1 MYYFVY
7 HIHTIA
13 LYWQEKSTLL
23 TNENKRIDNPLIEI
37 VKCVAALEMKTCFE
51 SPQNTNSG
59 PNFSIYTILSYWIG
73 RYRQKKSFRYTAK
86 IGLWQIFQLLIFILS
101 RGKCYYQS
109 HWIRN
114 VRFFFPY
121 FGFLSFLGKFDR
133 HCLKVIRIL
142 RIFSGHN
149 PTNDLEL
156 ITVKALPFI
165 HQPDRVAR
173 KASDARAADWRYQT
187 HVKKYRI
194 FSRVFTALFRAGNH
208 FITPQF
214 IFKLSREWNIQSK
227 RKKIVFFFMVLCS
240 CFLCHY
246 VELTRF
252 TFSEPEPWR
261 SDGQTSECYHVES
274 TRLCVLGPK
283 TGHETMVTLFNLPPS
298 FSFTPFVQILK
309 SCQPLKH
316 FFFRAY

>member
-1 MYYFVY
+1 MGLIFQYTQFSV
-7 HIHTIA
+7 IELVVTDRRN
-13 LYWQEKSTLL
+13 LSGTQPKSACG
-23 TNENKRIDNPLIEI
+23 KSSS
-37 VKCVAALEMKTCFE
+37 CW
-51 SPQNTNSG
+51 
-59 PNFSIYTILSYWIG
+59 FSFSAEGNAITKATEYVTFG
-73 RYRQKKSFRYTAK
+73 FSFR
-86 IGLWQIFQLLIFILS
+86 IL
-101 RGKCYYQS
+101 
-109 HWIRN
+109 
-114 VRFFFPY
+114 V
-121 FGFLSFLGKFDR
+121 FLSFLGKFDR

-309 SCQPLKH
+309 SCQSLKH

>member
-121 FGFLSFLGKFDR
+121 FGFLSLLGKFDR

-165 HQPDRVAR
+165 HQPDWVAR

-194 FSRVFTALFRAGNH
+194 FSHVFTALFRAGNH
-208 FITPQF
+208 FITP
-214 IFKLSREWNIQSK
+214 
-227 RKKIVFFFMVLCS
+227 
-240 CFLCHY
+240 
-246 VELTRF
+246 
-252 TFSEPEPWR
+252 
-261 SDGQTSECYHVES
+261 
-274 TRLCVLGPK
+274 
-283 TGHETMVTLFNLPPS
+283 
-298 FSFTPFVQILK
+298 
-309 SCQPLKH
+309 
-316 FFFRAY
+316 

>member
-23 TNENKRIDNPLIEI
+23 MNENKRIDNPWIEI
-37 VKCVAALEMKTCFE
+37 IKCVGALEMKTCFE
-51 SPQNTNSG
+51 SPQNTNNG

-121 FGFLSFLGKFDR
+121 FGFLSFLGKFGR

-142 RIFSGHN
+142 RIFSDKRPWINNGEGFAVHSSTWPSGAKGEWRASSWLAISN
-149 PTNDLEL
+149 TREKISYFFTCFYGSFQGWKSFYNTAVYFQTLQG
-156 ITVKALPFI
+156 VKYSI
-165 HQPDRVAR
+165 
-173 KASDARAADWRYQT
+173 
-187 HVKKYRI
+187 
-194 FSRVFTALFRAGNH
+194 
-208 FITPQF
+208 
-214 IFKLSREWNIQSK
+214 
-227 RKKIVFFFMVLCS
+227 
-240 CFLCHY
+240 
-246 VELTRF
+246 
-252 TFSEPEPWR
+252 
-261 SDGQTSECYHVES
+261 
-274 TRLCVLGPK
+274 
-283 TGHETMVTLFNLPPS
+283 ET
-298 FSFTPFVQILK
+298 
-309 SCQPLKH
+309 
-316 FFFRAY
+316 

>member
-1 MYYFVY
+1 MG
-7 HIHTIA
+7 
-13 LYWQEKSTLL
+13 
-23 TNENKRIDNPLIEI
+23 LI
-37 VKCVAALEMKTCFE
+37 F
-51 SPQNTNSG
+51 Q
-59 PNFSIYTILSYWIG
+59 YTILSYWIG
-73 RYRQKKSFRYTAK
+73 RYRQKKSFGYTAK

-121 FGFLSFLGKFDR
+121 FGFLSLLGKFDR

-173 KASDARAADWRYQT
+173 KASDVRAADWRYQT
-187 HVKKYRI
+187 HVKKYR
-194 FSRVFTALFRAGNH
+194 FFFTCFYGFFQGWKSFYN
-208 FITPQF
+208 TVVY
-214 IFKLSREWNIQSK
+214 FKLSREWNIQSK
-227 RKKIVFFFMVLCS
+227 RKKIVFSFMVLCS

-252 TFSEPEPWR
+252 TFS
-261 SDGQTSECYHVES
+261 
-274 TRLCVLGPK
+274 L
-283 TGHETMVTLFNLPPS
+283 TLRRTNEWML
-298 FSFTPFVQILK
+298 
-309 SCQPLKH
+309 SCREYSPL
-316 FFFRAY
+316 RPRT